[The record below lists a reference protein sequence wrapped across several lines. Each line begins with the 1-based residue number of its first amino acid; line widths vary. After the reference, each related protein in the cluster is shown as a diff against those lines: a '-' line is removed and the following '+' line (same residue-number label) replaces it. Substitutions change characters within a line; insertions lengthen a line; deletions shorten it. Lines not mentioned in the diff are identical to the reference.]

1 MESPMKM
8 TKPTLNSRKW
18 GKIKKRSV
26 IVNGKKTSVSLEDD
40 FWLAFDIIARATDTS
55 KWTILAALSKQHAN
69 LSSGVRVAVL
79 SYYIERA
86 KMLEAITRSTPSSS
100 DTPASS
106 DCGS

>member
-79 SYYIERA
+79 SYYVERA
-86 KMLEAITRSTPSSS
+86 KMLESIAQPIPSRSDESATS
-100 DTPASS
+100 DRGP
-106 DCGS
+106 